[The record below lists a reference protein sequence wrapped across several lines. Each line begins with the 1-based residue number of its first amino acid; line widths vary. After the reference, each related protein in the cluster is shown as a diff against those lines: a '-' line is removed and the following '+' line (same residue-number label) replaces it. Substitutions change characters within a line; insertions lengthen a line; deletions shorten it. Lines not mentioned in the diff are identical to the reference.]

1 MVNWRSFPDPRQ
13 GGILVA
19 PFGPGCYELRMQT
32 EFKWS
37 DEAPCR
43 PSLARESLPLNVKMG
58 EVEEAAE
65 GIMIQG

>member
-1 MVNWRSFPDPRQ
+1 
-13 GGILVA
+13 
-19 PFGPGCYELRMQT
+19 MQT